1 MVDGKVATVLFVWN
15 VTTLFFVFT
24 DIEVLRLQ
32 RPPLYLWICN
42 ITKGPCWHLSI
53 SGGFEQDGDGKSCD
67 CPFCMQCC
75 NFSLNEFI
83 ITQKVSLDTSQYQ
96 EALSK
101 MAWEKFLLSDSYPLG
116 CANPTSKNFSDAMDI
131 VYIVYCTIYIVFMHF
146 MQTNLWIANAY
157 WWCRRL
163 ELIKEVKAFG
173 KKGKKTRRRRLPEV
187 FRFNGSAVGIQ
198 RKRVQLA
205 ECDLARSVSAVA
217 LKRVHLVRYFIL
229 TCFILYYFLAK
240 GQWLCWP
247 SKESI
252 WCSILFSLD
261 DMSVELQALTWK
273 WKY

>member
-1 MVDGKVATVLFVWN
+1 
-15 VTTLFFVFT
+15 
-24 DIEVLRLQ
+24 
-32 RPPLYLWICN
+32 
-42 ITKGPCWHLSI
+42 
-53 SGGFEQDGDGKSCD
+53 
-67 CPFCMQCC
+67 
-75 NFSLNEFI
+75 
-83 ITQKVSLDTSQYQ
+83 
-96 EALSK
+96 
-101 MAWEKFLLSDSYPLG
+101 
-116 CANPTSKNFSDAMDI
+116 MDI

-217 LKRVHLVRYFIL
+217 LKRVHLMVRYFISSYL
-229 TCFILYYFLAK
+229 FYIISWQK
-240 GQWLCWP
+240 ISGQWLCWP

-252 WCSILFSLD
+252 WCSILFFRD
-261 DMSVELQALTWK
+261 EMSVELQAQTWK
-273 WKY
+273 WKYWVWIGRLVPSLPCAIVVLPPH